1 MMWSAFSI
9 MMALCGPPKMSMCF
23 VESIDCKA
31 RGKEMVCTFGVVIR
45 KDGKT
50 TRKSFKVKRK

>member
-1 MMWSAFSI
+1 